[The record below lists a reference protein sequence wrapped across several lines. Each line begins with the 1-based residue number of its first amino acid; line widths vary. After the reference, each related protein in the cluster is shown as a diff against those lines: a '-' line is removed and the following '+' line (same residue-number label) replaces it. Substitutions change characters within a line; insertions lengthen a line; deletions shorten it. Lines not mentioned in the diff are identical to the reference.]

1 MATARPGQGD
11 SDSQTAG
18 TAGRNSMVLALLLT
32 VGLLV
37 VEIIFGWVSGSLAL
51 LAAAGLLL
59 ATGSAITI
67 AGFSAW
73 AESRPASIERT
84 FGYHRVEVAGSMLG
98 ALALWLV
105 AAWVLFESIARLQ
118 DRSELDV
125 DGTLMLIVGI
135 IGLGV
140 NILAALVLKLGSRGS
155 RKADEALRHL
165 ASDFLGSIGV
175 VVAAVLLQY
184 NDWML
189 ADPVVSIGLA
199 ALIAASSW
207 RLVLKVF
214 YAIMEGTPEHLDLYS
229 LCADIEDVP
238 GVTLIHDVHAWSIS
252 EGYHALTAHVVLEP
266 GLETGSDELLDR
278 MRRIVYE
285 KHGVGHLTLQFEE
298 SATQCLEDHHLG
310 HLEAT
315 SRFDPLAG

>member
-1 MATARPGQGD
+1 MVTARPGQD
-11 SDSQTAG
+11 NNSQTG
-18 TAGRNSMVLALLLT
+18 STAGRNSMVTALLLT
-32 VGLLV
+32 IGLMV
-37 VEIIFGWVSGSLAL
+37 AEIVFGWLSGSLAL

-73 AESRPASIERT
+73 AESQPASVERT
-84 FGYHRVEVAGSMLG
+84 FGYHRLEVAGSMLG

-118 DRSELDV
+118 NRAELEV
-125 DGTLMLIVGI
+125 DGVLMLTVGI
-135 IGLGV
+135 IGVGV
-140 NILAALVLKLGSRGS
+140 NIIAAVVLKLGSKGS
-155 RKADEALRHL
+155 RRADEAFWHL
-165 ASDFLGSIGV
+165 VSDFLGSIGV
-175 VVAAVLLQY
+175 VAAAVLLHY
-184 NDWML
+184 NDWTIV
-189 ADPVVSIGLA
+189 DPIVSIGLA

-207 RLVLKVF
+207 RLILKVF

-229 LCADIEDVP
+229 LCADIEEVP

-252 EGYHALTAHVVLEP
+252 EGYHAFTAHVVVEP
-266 GLETGSDELLDR
+266 GLETRSDELLDQ

-285 KHGVGHLTLQFEE
+285 KHRVGHLTLQFEE
-298 SATQCLEDHHLG
+298 SATQCLENHHLG

-315 SRFDPLAG
+315 SRFDL

>member
-1 MATARPGQGD
+1 MVTAQPVQGD
-11 SDSQTAG
+11 NKGQTASA
-18 TAGRNSMVLALLLT
+18 AGRNSMFLALMLT
-32 VGLLV
+32 IGLMV
-37 VEIIFGWVSGSLAL
+37 YEVIGGWVSGSLAL

-84 FGYHRVEVAGSMLG
+84 FGYHRVEVVGSMLG

-105 AAWVLFESIARLQ
+105 AAWVLFESIDRLQ
-118 DRSELDV
+118 SRDDLEV
-125 DGTLMLIVGI
+125 NGGLMLIVGI
-135 IGLGV
+135 IGFGV
-140 NILAALVLKLGSRGS
+140 NIVAALILRLGSRRS
-155 RKADEALRHL
+155 RRADEAFWHL
-165 ASDFLGSIGV
+165 VSDFLGSIGV
-175 VVAAVLLQY
+175 VATAVLVEY
-184 NDWML
+184 NGWTM
-189 ADPVVSIGLA
+189 ADPVVSIGIA

-207 RLVLKVF
+207 RLILKVF

-229 LCADIEDVP
+229 LCADIEEVP

-252 EGYHALTAHVVLEP
+252 EGYHAFTAHVVVEP
-266 GLETGSDELLDR
+266 GLATSSDELLNE

-285 KHGVGHLTLQFEE
+285 KHRVSHLTLQFEE

-315 SRFDPLAG
+315 SRFDL